1 MPFRV
6 QVEGYDETFTCADD
20 QTVLRCTEIGIKR
33 RIPVGCRQGGCG
45 VCKVEVLNGSF
56 RARVMSRAHVTVE
69 DQAAGRVL
77 SCCIWEASDL
87 TVRVLGRMK
96 PGPLKPV

>member
-6 QVEGYDETFTCADD
+6 KVEGYDETFTCADD
-20 QTVLRCTEIGIKR
+20 QTVLRCTEVGIKR

-45 VCKVEVLNGSF
+45 VCKVEVLSGTF
-56 RARVMSRAHVTVE
+56 TARVMSRAHVSVD

-77 SCCIWEASDL
+77 SCCIWPTSDL
-87 TVRVLGRMK
+87 TVRVLGQMK
-96 PGPLKPV
+96 RVPVKKV

>member
-6 QVEGYDETFTCADD
+6 HVEGYDKTFTCGED
-20 QTVLRCTEIGIKR
+20 QTVLRCTEVGFTR

-45 VCKVEVLNGSF
+45 VCKVQVLTGSF
-56 RARVMSRAHVTVE
+56 KARVMSRAHVSAE

-77 SCCIWEASDL
+77 SCCIWPTSDI
-87 TVRVLGRMK
+87 TVRVLGGKK
-96 PGPLKPV
+96 PGPQKAF